1 MANVFIDNIT
11 EFNQYD
17 IDLNKNVF
25 DTILSLRQNSIDPQ
39 RFFLKYISSSE
50 LKKYDFSDKN
60 SINEF
65 RDARYSNYELI
76 KGMAGCNYAGNMGN
90 DIREYGIILSDPSEI
105 IKGQFNITDNIM
117 TYSPIFPFFYEQR
130 DLIKFAS
137 DTYFTSLTFEELL
150 LNQIN
155 NATDYYVHVG
165 NYRKAHE
172 IANYGVYILEENNK
186 EQMIEYATN
195 PELGTKVLKK
205 YLNIK

>member
-65 RDARYSNYELI
+65 RDARYFNYELI
-76 KGMAGCNYAGNMGN
+76 KGMAGCNYADNMGN
-90 DIREYGIILSDPSEI
+90 DIREYGIILSDPSKQI
-105 IKGQFNITDNIM
+105 RGQFNITDGIM

-172 IANYGVYILEENNK
+172 IANYGAYILEKISK

-205 YLNIK
+205 YLNIE